1 MTEVGLGLE
10 SVTLMTTKVF
20 LFDNDHC
27 LYCSDVTL
35 EDGVYHGRV
44 INGAWNAR
52 IDPANNTVK
61 SKRHSQEAKLIWA
74 CDPHQNL
81 FHYNAVISD
90 ARVRYESGESAD
102 YDLKPEP
109 VYEDNDDWI
118 PF

>member
-1 MTEVGLGLE
+1 M
-10 SVTLMTTKVF
+10 STKVF
-20 LFDNDHC
+20 LFEDDHW

-44 INGAWNAR
+44 INGAWNAW

-61 SKRHSQEAKLIWA
+61 SNQHSQEAKLIWA

-81 FHYNAVISD
+81 FDYNAVISD

-102 YDLKPEP
+102 YELKPEQ
-109 VYEDNDDWI
+109 VYEDNDDGV